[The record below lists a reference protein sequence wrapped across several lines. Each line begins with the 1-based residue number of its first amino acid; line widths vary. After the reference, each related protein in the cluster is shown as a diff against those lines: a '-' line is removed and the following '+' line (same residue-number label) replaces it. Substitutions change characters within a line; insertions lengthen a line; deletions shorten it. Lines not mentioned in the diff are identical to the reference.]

1 MYSCAFWC
9 EFIDLVGFF
18 LLFCEKVDLQNK
30 FVTWDWNACADIKKI
45 LICGL
50 MQCEATFVNKMAK
63 IRQETE
69 AAIHEVSFQAR
80 FQVFQYV
87 CIFRLLLVH
96 CAANGLFFQAN
107 TRLNQA
113 ERDRAEVLHLQNTFR
128 LSWVPDEVRI
138 DLRTLLRC

>member
-1 MYSCAFWC
+1 MRF
-9 EFIDLVGFF
+9 
-18 LLFCEKVDLQNK
+18 
-30 FVTWDWNACADIKKI
+30 
-45 LICGL
+45 CGL

>member
-1 MYSCAFWC
+1 
-9 EFIDLVGFF
+9 
-18 LLFCEKVDLQNK
+18 
-30 FVTWDWNACADIKKI
+30 
-45 LICGL
+45 

-69 AAIHEVSFQAR
+69 AAIHEVSFQ
-80 FQVFQYV
+80 VGFQYV

-107 TRLNQA
+107 TRLKQA

-138 DLRTLLRC
+138 DLWTVLRYWGLLRTNTINCLLKVFQYSFSKTIPIFFRRLKKDFILVRSL

>member
-1 MYSCAFWC
+1 
-9 EFIDLVGFF
+9 
-18 LLFCEKVDLQNK
+18 
-30 FVTWDWNACADIKKI
+30 
-45 LICGL
+45 

-80 FQVFQYV
+80 FQYV
-87 CIFRLLLVH
+87 YILRMLLVH
-96 CAANGLFFQAN
+96 FATNGLFFEAN

-128 LSWVPDEVRI
+128 LSWVPDEVRT
-138 DLRTLLRC
+138 DLRNFTEHIGAYRGQIE

>member
-1 MYSCAFWC
+1 
-9 EFIDLVGFF
+9 
-18 LLFCEKVDLQNK
+18 
-30 FVTWDWNACADIKKI
+30 
-45 LICGL
+45 

-80 FQVFQYV
+80 FQCVS
-87 CIFRLLLVH
+87 IFIVH
-96 CAANGLFFQAN
+96 CAATGLFFQAN
-107 TRLNQA
+107 TRLKQA

-138 DLRTLLRC
+138 NLTTIFWGL